1 MPIKTATRSVLWKKA
16 FLKISQNF
24 TGKHLCRWLFLLQ
37 IVIKFRN
44 SRPEVFWVLLTILW
58 NSPGHLRPATLL
70 KRHWCV
76 PAKFAKFWRTSFF
89 HRIYPGDCS
98 WMKQDY
104 KFSEDFRGNSS
115 LQYCGWTDKN
125 PKDGANNNWYDKKKL
140 KTPHRPRGV
149 SRLLSPKHKILTT
162 LPP

>member
-1 MPIKTATRSVLWKKA
+1 MSIKTATRGVLWKKA

-44 SRPEVFWVLLTILW
+44 NRPEVFWRVLLTILW

-76 PAKFAKFWRTSFF
+76 PAKFAKFLRTSFF
-89 HRIYPGDCS
+89 YRIYPGDCS

-115 LQYCGWTDKN
+115 FNIVDGLTKTQKMVQITIDTIKKTKN
-125 PKDGANNNWYDKKKL
+125 P
-140 KTPHRPRGV
+140 
-149 SRLLSPKHKILTT
+149 SSP
-162 LPP
+162 